1 MTHPL
6 FEDLEDANLILRMYF
21 KYSFAFDGH
30 LSSNIHSGKYAN
42 LSIDAQNATDNTPLS
57 NAKIKQNEEK
67 TGLYNLGYSPLSTI
81 MIENCL
87 EDYPDFKTKQEL
99 IGGLKFDFKLEYT
112 GPRIPTIFAP
122 DSGVLS
128 VAF

>member
-1 MTHPL
+1 MHIR
-6 FEDLEDANLILRMYF
+6 EKN
-21 KYSFAFDGH
+21 
-30 LSSNIHSGKYAN
+30 AN

-57 NAKIKQNEEK
+57 GAKIKQNEEK

-112 GPRIPTIFAP
+112 
-122 DSGVLS
+122 VLEFRLHALIQR
-128 VAF
+128 VFCRTEKQ

>member
-1 MTHPL
+1 MIIL
-6 FEDLEDANLILRMYF
+6 VSLILLLIQDRIFLVGDIFHFGPGGF
-21 KYSFAFDGH
+21 KDQDKFVFVSIKNDA
-30 LSSNIHSGKYAN
+30 HSGKYAN

-87 EDYPDFKTKQEL
+87 EDY
-99 IGGLKFDFKLEYT
+99 
-112 GPRIPTIFAP
+112 IPTLK
-122 DSGVLS
+122 LS
-128 VAF
+128 KN